1 MYPQEKLLQL
11 IRKHKDEIGILRRTI
26 ERQAKD
32 IERYKNQQKRLIE
45 ENYQLKY
52 SNGMLQSQDAS
63 NPVLAMTSQS
73 TGLQQDIFGIT

>member
-1 MYPQEKLLQL
+1 M
-11 IRKHKDEIGILRRTI
+11 RRTI

-52 SNGMLQSQDAS
+52 RNGMVRGHDAS
-63 NPVLAMTSQS
+63 NPVLAMTSQR